1 MSMSLVGLIDAEG
14 GAYLQK
20 RWMLEYNGVTATW
33 EVDYRKLLQVFIL
46 AGLQLVLP
54 FIQQAWSDYSPN
66 TDSAWNEDNIK
77 Y

>member
-1 MSMSLVGLIDAEG
+1 MILVGLIDAEG
-14 GAYLQK
+14 GVYLQK
-20 RWMLEYNGVTATW
+20 TWMLEDSDVTAAW

-46 AGLQLVLP
+46 AGIQLVLP
-54 FIQQAWSDYSPN
+54 FNQQSWSDSSPN

>member
-1 MSMSLVGLIDAEG
+1 MSLVALIDAEG
-14 GAYLQK
+14 GAHLQK
-20 RWMLEYNGVTATW
+20 TWTLENSGVTAAW

-46 AGLQLVLP
+46 AGFQLVLP
-54 FIQQAWSDYSPN
+54 FFQQSWSDSSPN